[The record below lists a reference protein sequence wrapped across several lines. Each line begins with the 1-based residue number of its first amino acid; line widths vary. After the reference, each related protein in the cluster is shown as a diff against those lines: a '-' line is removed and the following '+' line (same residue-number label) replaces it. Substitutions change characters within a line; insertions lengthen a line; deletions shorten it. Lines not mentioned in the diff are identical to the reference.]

1 MRRYKVLMLL
11 AALMLPAA
19 GAYAR
24 PTTFT
29 TNLTPALE
37 IPPTASTATGSATI
51 TLDPAANTLRVQ
63 VTFSGLTS
71 NTVMAHIHCCLASL
85 FANANVGVATT
96 MPAFP
101 GFPLNVKSG
110 TYDGVLDLNSP
121 ASYNP
126 AFVTLQGGTVAG
138 ARAALIKGIQNG
150 ETYFNIHTAMF
161 PSGEIRG
168 LLAESPALASGWS

>member
-29 TNLTPALE
+29 TNLTPAQE
-37 IPPTASTATGSATI
+37 IPPTASTATGSAMVV
-51 TLDPAANTLRVQ
+51 LDPTANTLRVHA
-63 VTFSGLTS
+63 TFSGLTT

-85 FANANVGVATT
+85 FANANAGVATT
-96 MPAFP
+96 VPAFP
-101 GFPLNVKSG
+101 LFPLGVTSG
-110 TYDGVLDLNSP
+110 TYDHVLDLRSA

-138 ARAALIKGIQNG
+138 AEAALIS
-150 ETYFNIHTAMF
+150 
-161 PSGEIRG
+161 PLR
-168 LLAESPALASGWS
+168 AECL